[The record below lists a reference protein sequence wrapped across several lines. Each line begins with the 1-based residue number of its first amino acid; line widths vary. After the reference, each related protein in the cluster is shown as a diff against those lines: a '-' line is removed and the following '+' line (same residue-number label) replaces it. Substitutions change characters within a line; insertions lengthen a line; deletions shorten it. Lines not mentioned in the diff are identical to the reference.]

1 MQIMQFF
8 CVMIGT
14 FSGTIQNKR
23 HFVLCEPTQISRIA
37 AVTEPKQRGNLEK
50 NVSIRDGLHTLC
62 IYTLLQSS
70 EKATYL

>member
-37 AVTEPKQRGNLEK
+37 AVTEPKQSGNLE
-50 NVSIRDGLHTLC
+50 IRLNT
-62 IYTLLQSS
+62 
-70 EKATYL
+70 